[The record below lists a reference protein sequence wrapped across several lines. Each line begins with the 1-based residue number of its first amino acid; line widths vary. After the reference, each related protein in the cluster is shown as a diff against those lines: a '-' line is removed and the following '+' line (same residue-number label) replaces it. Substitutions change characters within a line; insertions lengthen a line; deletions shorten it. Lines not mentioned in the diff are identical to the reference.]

1 MAKQNIYDNE
11 TFFEGYKKIRDNEA
25 NANNLFE
32 IPALFSM
39 MPDLT
44 GKRVLDL
51 GCGFGEHCMR
61 CIRQGAE
68 KVVGIDISEK
78 MLEVARKEHSDAGIT
93 YVNMPM
99 EEISQLNETFDVVVS
114 SLAFHYVEDF
124 SGVVRNIYDLL
135 EPGGNFI
142 FSQENP
148 LCTCHSGENR
158 WTRDENGEKLYLNL
172 ANYGVERTDGIV
184 IEGDSQHYAQMPY
197 YLIPT
202 VNSTDAI
209 SDFASKG
216 YYVLMPYA
224 QGIKKM
230 DDVRDTVTINSIL
243 TTSDQAYSKT
253 NLNSDTLEKEDGD
266 EDGPFDLGVSIT
278 ETLDGGKE
286 TQIVYYSS
294 SSLMDSQ
301 INQMVSG
308 GNEKLVM
315 ASLSSL
321 VDTEDSTTV
330 SIPSKSLEVSYLTL
344 TAYDASFW
352 KICTIGL
359 IPGAF
364 LLIGFMIWLKR
375 RKA

>member
-11 TFFEGYKKIRDNEA
+11 IFFEGYKKIRDNEA

-68 KVVGIDISEK
+68 KVVGIDIFEK

-142 FSQENP
+142 FTGKS
-148 LCTCHSGENR
+148 
-158 WTRDENGEKLYLNL
+158 
-172 ANYGVERTDGIV
+172 VV
-184 IEGDSQHYAQMPY
+184 
-197 YLIPT
+197 
-202 VNSTDAI
+202 
-209 SDFASKG
+209 
-216 YYVLMPYA
+216 YV
-224 QGIKKM
+224 
-230 DDVRDTVTINSIL
+230 
-243 TTSDQAYSKT
+243 
-253 NLNSDTLEKEDGD
+253 
-266 EDGPFDLGVSIT
+266 
-278 ETLDGGKE
+278 
-286 TQIVYYSS
+286 
-294 SSLMDSQ
+294 
-301 INQMVSG
+301 
-308 GNEKLVM
+308 
-315 ASLSSL
+315 
-321 VDTEDSTTV
+321 
-330 SIPSKSLEVSYLTL
+330 
-344 TAYDASFW
+344 SF
-352 KICTIGL
+352 
-359 IPGAF
+359 
-364 LLIGFMIWLKR
+364 R
-375 RKA
+375 RKSVDEGRKRGEVVFEPCKLWCGRRERIGVVC